1 MRAERRYLYRT
12 LRCMAETFAEY
23 KLALLEEACP
33 EEDIVCLT
41 VSYEAIAQEYC
52 CLKSKLYGKDDIP
65 RMGMFMKPDG
75 KFDNYAFHT
84 VKMLYQSNTAARSST
99 AMLDELIYAGKVIK
113 QFLNGK

>member
-33 EEDIVCLT
+33 EADIACLS
-41 VSYEAIAQEYC
+41 VSYGAITQEFC
-52 CLKSKLYGKDDIP
+52 RLKRTLFGKDDIP
-65 RMGMFMKPDG
+65 RMGMFIKPDG

-84 VKMLYQSNTAARSST
+84 VKMLYQSNTAARSSVS
-99 AMLDELIYAGKVIK
+99 MLDELVYAGKVIK
-113 QFLNGK
+113 RYLSEK

>member
-33 EEDIVCLT
+33 EADIACLS
-41 VSYEAIAQEYC
+41 VSYGAITQEFC
-52 CLKSKLYGKDDIP
+52 RLKRTLFGKDDIP

-84 VKMLYQSNTAARSST
+84 VKMLYQSNTAARSSVS
-99 AMLDELIYAGKVIK
+99 MLDELVYAGKVIK
-113 QFLNGK
+113 RYLSEK